1 MFSGDVSEPEV
12 LKPRVLL
19 GDDWMVPMAPTY
31 VQSFTSKKEALGN
44 SGQFLGDPQRYCT
57 YIYEPKEWEASIEIP
72 NTMFTFDEAR
82 HVAVPTFTCPLS

>member
-19 GDDWMVPMAPTY
+19 GDDWMAPMAPTY

-44 SGQFLGDPQRYCT
+44 SGQFLGDPKDTVHIFMNPRNGKH
-57 YIYEPKEWEASIEIP
+57 P
-72 NTMFTFDEAR
+72 
-82 HVAVPTFTCPLS
+82 